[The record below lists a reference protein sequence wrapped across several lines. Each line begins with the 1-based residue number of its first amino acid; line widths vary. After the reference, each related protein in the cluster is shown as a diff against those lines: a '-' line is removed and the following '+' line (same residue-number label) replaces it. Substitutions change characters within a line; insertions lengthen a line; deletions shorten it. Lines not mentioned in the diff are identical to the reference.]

1 MRMRL
6 ALVASLMV
14 LVSCGAPRETQ
25 TRGPGA
31 AARPRAYMPPA
42 DGRLTEAQVSKYV
55 AFLQNRA
62 RLSSGASDSEGDSR
76 VDREAEAARSLG
88 VNPDEIRW
96 IGQKVLEARIRIG
109 EKEAERRNLE
119 TYRATLVSL
128 RKALDAS
135 TDPATRSTVSRQI
148 AELEKESAEIER
160 SLRRP
165 TERVLA
171 SNQALVL
178 HYRVDLD
185 SARGILPVSH

>member
-1 MRMRL
+1 MRL
-6 ALVASLMV
+6 ALALPLLLV
-14 LVSCGAPRETQ
+14 VSCGGPRESAN
-25 TRGPGA
+25 RKPA
-31 AARPRAYMPPA
+31 EIARPRAYTPPA
-42 DGRLTEAQVSKYV
+42 DGRLTEAQIAKYV

-62 RLSSGASDSEGDSR
+62 RLSPAEPDAESESRGDR
-76 VDREAEAARSLG
+76 DAEAARSLG
-88 VNPDEIRW
+88 VNPDEMRW
-96 IGQKVLEARIRIG
+96 IGQKILEARIRIG

-119 TYRATLVSL
+119 TYRATLASL

-148 AELEKESAEIER
+148 AELERESAEIER

-185 SARGILPVSH
+185 SARGILPASH

>member
-1 MRMRL
+1 MRVRL
-6 ALVASLMV
+6 LLVASLIV
-14 LVSCGAPRETQ
+14 LVSCGAPGGTEN
-25 TRGPGA
+25 RGPGA

-42 DGRLTEAQVSKYV
+42 DGRLTDAQVAKYV

-62 RLSSGASDSEGDSR
+62 RISPAEADSEGDSR
-76 VDREAEAARSLG
+76 IDREAEAARSLG
-88 VNPDEIRW
+88 VSPDEIRW
-96 IGQKVLEARIRIG
+96 IGQKVLEARIRIA
-109 EKEAERRNLE
+109 EKEAERRNLD

-148 AELEKESAEIER
+148 GELERESAEIER

-185 SARGILPVSH
+185 AARGILPATH

>member
-1 MRMRL
+1 MRVRL
-6 ALVASLMV
+6 LLVASLMV
-14 LVSCGAPRETQ
+14 LVSCGAPRETEN
-25 TRGPGA
+25 RGPGA

-42 DGRLTEAQVSKYV
+42 DGRLTESQVAKYV

-62 RLSSGASDSEGDSR
+62 RLSPAEADSEGESR
-76 VDREAEAARSLG
+76 IDREAEAARSLG

-96 IGQKVLEARIRIG
+96 IGQKVLEARIRIA
-109 EKEAERRNLE
+109 EKEAQRRNLD
-119 TYRATLVSL
+119 TYRATVVSL

-148 AELEKESAEIER
+148 GELEKESAEIER

-165 TERVLA
+165 TEKVLA

-185 SARGILPVSH
+185 AARGILPASH

>member
-1 MRMRL
+1 MRVRL
-6 ALVASLMV
+6 LLVASLMV
-14 LVSCGAPRETQ
+14 LVSCGAPRETENG
-25 TRGPGA
+25 RPGA
-31 AARPRAYMPPA
+31 PARPRAYMPPA
-42 DGRLTEAQVSKYV
+42 DGRLTDAQVAKYV

-62 RLSSGASDSEGDSR
+62 RLSPAEADSEGESR

-109 EKEAERRNLE
+109 EKEAERRNLD
-119 TYRATLVSL
+119 TYRATIVSL

-148 AELEKESAEIER
+148 GELEKESEEIER

-185 SARGILPVSH
+185 AARGILPASH